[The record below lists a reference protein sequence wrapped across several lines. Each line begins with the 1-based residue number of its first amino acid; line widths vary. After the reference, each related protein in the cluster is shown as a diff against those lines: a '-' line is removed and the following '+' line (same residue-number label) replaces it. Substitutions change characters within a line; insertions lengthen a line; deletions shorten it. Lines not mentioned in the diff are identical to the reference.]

1 MKIPRLLFFLLS
13 ILAVA
18 APLRADEL
26 RLANGDRLT
35 GTVVRL
41 AGGVL
46 TFKTANGELQVPWK
60 DVTALT
66 TDHPLLVT
74 RTGAEPQLLAL
85 RVAGD
90 PADLAGIVAIET
102 PSPAVVWHGGASAGL
117 LATGGNTDVNSL
129 RLDGEVT
136 ARTARDRYTA
146 SALVNRAKNADVETA
161 RNWSTAFDYNR
172 FLSKRLFADGSLI
185 LTNDRFRDLD
195 LRTAV
200 SGGVGYEAWTA
211 PMGTLSVNGGLGY
224 VRENFATDPDDSYT
238 ALKEAVKL
246 DLLFLAKRLQ
256 VFHHHDGYFGVT
268 GHDNLFFRMQN
279 GARVS
284 LVGGLV
290 STVESDVDYDRSPS
304 PGRVKTDRTFALT
317 FGYRF

>member
-1 MKIPRLLFFLLS
+1 MKTRLLLVLLS
-13 ILAVA
+13 SLAFAV
-18 APLRADEL
+18 PLRADEL

-41 AGGVL
+41 AEGIL
-46 TFKTANGELQVPWK
+46 TFKTPNGELQVPWK

-66 TDHPLLVT
+66 TDHPLLVR

-85 RVAGD
+85 RVAGT

-102 PSPAVVWHGGASAGL
+102 PAPPVEWHGGASAGL
-117 LATGGNTDVNSL
+117 LTTGGNTDVNSL
-129 RLDGEVT
+129 RVDGEVT
-136 ARTARDRYTA
+136 ARTRHDRYLA
-146 SALVNRAKNADVETA
+146 SALVNHAKNADVETA
-161 RNWSTAFDYNR
+161 RNWSTSFDYDR
-172 FLSKRLFADGSLI
+172 FLSKRLFVDGSLI
-185 LTNDRFRDLD
+185 LANDRFRDLD

-200 SGGVGYEAWTA
+200 SGGVGYDAWNA
-211 PMGTLSVNGGLGY
+211 PRGTLSVDGGFGY
-224 VRENFATDPDDSYT
+224 VRENFATSPDDDYA

-268 GHDNLFFRMQN
+268 GQDNLFFRAQN
-279 GARVS
+279 GVRVA

-290 STVESDVDYDRSPS
+290 STAEWDVNYDRRPS
-304 PGRVKTDRTFALT
+304 PGRVKTDRTFAFT